1 MIKVAL
7 IGAGS
12 IVFTRKL
19 VRDILTVPELRDT
32 VFSLTD
38 ISKRNL
44 DMIARLVRRDIRANN
59 VKARVTATTVF

>member
-19 VRDILTVPELRDT
+19 ARDILTVPELRDT
-32 VFSLTD
+32 VLSLTD

-44 DMIARLVRRDIRANN
+44 DMIARLVRRDIRGNK
-59 VKARVTATTVF
+59 V